1 MTFQYFNPEEF
12 LILVVDDYADNLKV
26 LRIIL
31 ELAGYRLTFARSGT
45 QALDRIHT
53 LCPDLILLDLMMP
66 DIDGLEVCKRLQEI
80 PEYASIPII
89 FITASDEVEHLVKA
103 FEAGAV
109 DYITKPFSQP
119 ELLARVQTHL
129 ELKLLRD
136 RALRQF
142 EQERIVSS
150 ITHGIHHSLNLA
162 TVLQTAVSELLPLL
176 KADRVLI
183 GQFTDDRCFCLAEE
197 LTSAAGDRLIK
208 TNLPIHQTPLQSVQF
223 QQWSIDAAMPENWS
237 DSHRNWMN
245 QYQVK
250 AALVV
255 PIAQEQQI
263 WGVLLVHYHQ
273 EHAWASD
280 EMTVL
285 LRIVDQLAIAIQHST
300 LHEQLQDANRM
311 LQQVANTDGLT
322 QLANRR
328 RFDEYF
334 VQEWARSQREDSPL
348 SFLLCDIDYFKQ
360 YNDHYGHPQGDWCL
374 QQVAQGISSVIN
386 RPADLVARYG
396 GEEFA
401 VLLPQTSS
409 EGAIRV
415 AQNIQQVMQELKI
428 PHDAVAAGYTLTLS
442 IGITSVH
449 ASKYLRPQD
458 LIESADCALYDAK
471 SSGRNR
477 YVVNSCAHSPSSVRP
492 TMPALTEGLNLPS
505 EGQDISEK
513 GDRLRVG

>member
-1 MTFQYFNPEEF
+1 MTLQYFNPEEF
-12 LILVVDDYADNLKV
+12 LILVVDDHADNLKV

-31 ELAGYRLTFARSGT
+31 EIAGYRLTFARSGT

-53 LCPDLILLDLMMP
+53 LRPDLILLDLVMP
-66 DIDGLEVCKRLQEI
+66 DIDGLEVCKRLQET
-80 PEYASIPII
+80 PECAAIPII
-89 FITASDEVEHLVKA
+89 FITASDEIEHLVKA
-103 FEAGAV
+103 FAAGAV

-119 ELLARVQTHL
+119 ELLARVRTHL

-162 TVLQTAVSELLPLL
+162 TVLQTAVSELLPFLN
-176 KADRVLI
+176 ADRVLI
-183 GQFTDDRCFCLAEE
+183 GQFTDDRCYCLAEE
-197 LTSAAGDRLIK
+197 LTLAAGDRLLK
-208 TNLPIHQTPLQSVQF
+208 TDLPLQKIPLQSVQF
-223 QQWSIDAAMPENWS
+223 QQWSMDAAMPENWS
-237 DSHRNWMN
+237 DSHRDWMA

-255 PIAQEQQI
+255 PIVQEQQI

-273 EHAWASD
+273 EHAWAND
-280 EMTVL
+280 EMAVL

-300 LHEQLQDANRM
+300 LHEQLQNANRM

-328 RFDEYF
+328 HFDEYF
-334 VQEWARSQREDSPL
+334 AQEWARSQREDALL

-374 QQVAQGISSVIN
+374 QQVAQVISSVIN

-401 VLLPQTSS
+401 VLLPQTGI
-409 EGAIRV
+409 EGATRV
-415 AQNIQQVMQELKI
+415 AQNIQQAIDDLKI
-428 PHDAVAAGYTLTLS
+428 PHDASAIGHILTLS
-442 IGITSVH
+442 IGIASVH
-449 ASKYLRPQD
+449 ASKHLCPQD
-458 LIESADCALYDAK
+458 LIESADHALYEAK
-471 SSGRNR
+471 SGGRNR
-477 YVVNSCAHSPSSVRP
+477 YVVGSCTYPRPSVRS
-492 TMPALTEGLNLPS
+492 TMISAAKSLNLPS
-505 EGQDISEK
+505 
-513 GDRLRVG
+513 